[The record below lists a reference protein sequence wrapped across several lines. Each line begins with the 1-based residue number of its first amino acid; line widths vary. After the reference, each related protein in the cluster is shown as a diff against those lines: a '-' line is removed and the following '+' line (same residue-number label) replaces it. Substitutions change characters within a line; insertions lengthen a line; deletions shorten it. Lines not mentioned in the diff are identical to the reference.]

1 MQFKSKIKIVLSL
14 ITTTYSAL
22 VFAQAQPRANGAAL
36 GSTTDTVSA
45 TRTTTN
51 TAPTTTQSPVPGGIE
66 ETAPSEVTTMDP
78 MDPARDSRAGSD
90 ATMGDARSRRARGP
104 VSGTVVPE
112 TATPQPAPNP
122 TY

>member
-1 MQFKSKIKIVLSL
+1 MQFKCRAKIFLSL
-14 ITTTYSAL
+14 LTMTYTAL

-36 GSTTDTVSA
+36 GSTTGPGVVSA

-51 TAPTTTQSPVPGGIE
+51 TAPD
-66 ETAPSEVTTMDP
+66 ETAPTDVTNMDP

-90 ATMGDARSRRARGP
+90 ATMGDRRDRRARGP
-104 VSGTVVPE
+104 ASATVTPETVTPE
-112 TATPQPAPNP
+112 TAPNT